1 MMTYRTGVDAMTR
14 PRKSTMIH
22 NARKAT
28 AARKRAA
35 FEFQTPNK
43 KPGIAPGLYTFDA
56 TKTPDPRLGSEPE
69 PRTTED
75 QDHEFC

>member
-1 MMTYRTGVDAMTR
+1 MMTR
-14 PRKSTMIH
+14 PRKSTLIR

-43 KPGIAPGLYTFDA
+43 KPGARPGLYTFDA
-56 TKTPDPRLGSEPE
+56 TRTPASVLV
-69 PRTTED
+69 RTIHTP
-75 QDHEFC
+75 HYGA

>member
-1 MMTYRTGVDAMTR
+1 MTR
-14 PRKSTMIH
+14 PRKSTLIR

-56 TKTPDPRLGSEPE
+56 AGAPQNAPVATYPHSPIRSMNDEICR
-69 PRTTED
+69 
-75 QDHEFC
+75 

>member
-1 MMTYRTGVDAMTR
+1 MTR
-14 PRKSTMIH
+14 PRKATMIR

-43 KPGIAPGLYTFDA
+43 KPGIAPGLYNFDA
-56 TKTPDPRLGSEPE
+56 TGNPRKATDCEPE
-69 PRTTED
+69 PHTTEVLA
-75 QDHEFC
+75 HEFCS

>member
-1 MMTYRTGVDAMTR
+1 MSHH
-14 PRKSTMIH
+14 RKGSKRQ
-22 NARKAT
+22 ARRASIE
-28 AARKRAA
+28 RKRNA
-35 FEFQTPNK
+35 FGMGKTPNK

-56 TKTPDPRLGSEPE
+56 TGDPYKAAGSEPE

>member
-1 MMTYRTGVDAMTR
+1 MPR
-14 PRKSTMIH
+14 PRKSTQIR

-43 KPGIAPGLYTFDA
+43 KPGIAPGFLNFDVAGNPCKAPA
-56 TKTPDPRLGSEPE
+56 TNNPHSPSRSMNDEICR
-69 PRTTED
+69 
-75 QDHEFC
+75 

>member
-1 MMTYRTGVDAMTR
+1 MTR
-14 PRKSTMIH
+14 PRKSTLFR

-28 AARKRAA
+28 AAPKRAA

-56 TKTPDPRLGSEPE
+56 TGDPYKAAGSEPE

>member
-1 MMTYRTGVDAMTR
+1 MMTR
-14 PRKSTMIH
+14 PRKSTLIR

-43 KPGIAPGLYTFDA
+43 KPLACARGYALNATGAPQNAPEA
-56 TKTPDPRLGSEPE
+56 TYSHSPRRSMNDEIC
-69 PRTTED
+69 R
-75 QDHEFC
+75 